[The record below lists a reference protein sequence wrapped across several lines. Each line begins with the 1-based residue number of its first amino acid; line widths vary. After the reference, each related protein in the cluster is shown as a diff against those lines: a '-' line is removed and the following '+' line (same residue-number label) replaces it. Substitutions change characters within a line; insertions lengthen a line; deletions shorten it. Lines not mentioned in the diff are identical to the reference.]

1 MGPRLYYNGGR
12 SMSTGRRLFAG
23 CLAASGLFALCLI
36 AVPAM
41 GQPASSPHS
50 SEAAAKS
57 EDQVA
62 HFGTTVFSS
71 TGLRGDVYFIPPES
85 KKLPKFDRMKPVGT
99 IYTSEL
105 NVPRHDFTLGFPGV
119 TDRFE
124 WFAIDYNGKFW
135 VDKPGKYTW
144 ALMSDDGSKLYIDGH
159 EVIDNDGVHGPKG
172 VGGEA
177 KLKAGEHRIRVSYFQ
192 GPRTQVAL
200 ILAVIPPGDDE
211 FSLFSTDDYLSPE
224 ARAAVRKSKN
234 TEPRDADAPKIRRKP
249 GEDFV
254 MGPVIR

>member
-1 MGPRLYYNGGR
+1 MAPRMLHMGRL
-12 SMSTGRRLFAG
+12 MSTGRYLFAC
-23 CLAASGLFALCLI
+23 CLAPGLFIFYLTSP
-36 AVPAM
+36 VH
-41 GQPASSPHS
+41 GQSASPPQVA
-50 SEAAAKS
+50 EAPKS
-57 EDQVA
+57 DEQVA

-71 TGLRGDVYFIPPES
+71 TGLRGDVYFIPPDS
-85 KKLPKFDRMKPVGT
+85 KKLPRFDRLRPVGT

-124 WFAIDYNGKFW
+124 WFAINYNGRFW

-172 VGGEA
+172 VGGA
-177 KLKAGEHRIRVSYFQ
+177 SKLKAGEHRIRVSYFQ

-224 ARAAVRKSKN
+224 ARAVVRKSENGKSPDPD
-234 TEPRDADAPKIRRKP
+234 TPKPRRKP

-254 MGPVIR
+254 MAPVIR

>member
-1 MGPRLYYNGGR
+1 MGNKACGVAL
-12 SMSTGRRLFAG
+12 
-23 CLAASGLFALCLI
+23 LCLL
-36 AVPAM
+36 PALA
-41 GQPASSPHS
+41 QN
-50 SEAAAKS
+50 

-62 HFGTTVFSS
+62 HFGTTVFISS
-71 TGLRGDVYFIPPES
+71 GLRGDVYFIPPDS
-85 KKLPKFDRMKPVGT
+85 KKLPKFEKLEPVGT

-135 VDKPGKYTW
+135 VSKPGKYTW

-159 EVIDNDGVHGPKG
+159 PVVDNDGVHGPKG
-172 VGGEA
+172 VGGEC
-177 KLKAGEHRIRVSYFQ
+177 KLKSGEHRIRVSYFQ

-200 ILAVIPPGDDE
+200 ILAVIPPGDDD
-211 FSLFSTDDYLSPE
+211 FSLFSTEDYLSPE
-224 ARAAVRKSKN
+224 AQAVVHRSKAS
-234 TEPRDADAPKIRRKP
+234 EPQDPDAPKPRRKP

-254 MGPVIR
+254 MAPTIR